1 MHTSEVAMKYL
12 VALIIPPLALLWIG
26 KPAHF
31 VLNACL
37 WIISIPLT
45 LMFGVFAILWLAC
58 IAHAVGMCMEHDA
71 ERHHSPEDE
80 DTIIVLKH

>member
-1 MHTSEVAMKYL
+1 MKYL
-12 VALIIPPLALLWIG
+12 VALVLPPLALLLIG
-26 KPAHF
+26 KPGHF

-58 IAHAVGMCMEHDA
+58 IVHAFGMCMEHDA
-71 ERHHSPEDE
+71 ERHERHLGDD
-80 DTIIVLKH
+80 DTIISLKH

>member
-1 MHTSEVAMKYL
+1 MKYL
-12 VALIIPPLALLWIG
+12 VALIIPPLALLLIG

-31 VLNACL
+31 VVNACL

-45 LMFGVFAILWLAC
+45 LMFGVFAVLWLAC

-71 ERHHSPEDE
+71 ERRAHSHADE